1 LKHLQVTYQLK
12 ILTTAIFSI
21 LILRRKLIFTQWT
34 ALLFLVSGVVLVQLA
49 QSNVPNGVKT
59 EAGEQNRVVG
69 FVAAIAACCLSGFA
83 GIYFEKILKG
93 SNISVWM
100 RNVQL
105 SLCSIPFAIITCALN
120 DMTAISEKG
129 YFYGCV

>member
-1 LKHLQVTYQLK
+1 MK

-21 LILRRKLIFTQWT
+21 FILRRKLIITQWS
-34 ALLFLVSGVVLVQLA
+34 ALLLLVFGVILVQLA
-49 QSNVPNGVKT
+49 QTDEKSTSLKT

-105 SLCSIPFAIITCALN
+105 SLCSIPFAIITCGIN

-129 YFYGCV
+129 FFYG

>member
-1 LKHLQVTYQLK
+1 MQVTYQLK

-21 LILRRKLIFTQWT
+21 IILKRKLILEQWS
-34 ALLFLVSGVVLVQLA
+34 ALLILVFGVILVQLA
-49 QSNVPNGVKT
+49 QTDVEVTKKGADSGP
-59 EAGEQNRVVG
+59 EQNRMLG
-69 FVAAIAACCLSGFA
+69 FIAAIAACCLSGFA

-105 SLCSIPFAIITCALN
+105 SLCSIPFAMITVGLN
-120 DMTAISEKG
+120 DFSKVSEKG
-129 YFYGCV
+129 YFFG

>member
-1 LKHLQVTYQLK
+1 
-12 ILTTAIFSI
+12 
-21 LILRRKLIFTQWT
+21 
-34 ALLFLVSGVVLVQLA
+34 VLVQLA
-49 QSNVPNGVKT
+49 QTDVKAGPST

-69 FVAAIAACCLSGFA
+69 FIAAIAACCLSGFA

-105 SLCSIPFAIITCALN
+105 SLCSIPFAIITCTLN
-120 DMTAISEKG
+120 DYNAISNNG
-129 YFYGCV
+129 YFYG